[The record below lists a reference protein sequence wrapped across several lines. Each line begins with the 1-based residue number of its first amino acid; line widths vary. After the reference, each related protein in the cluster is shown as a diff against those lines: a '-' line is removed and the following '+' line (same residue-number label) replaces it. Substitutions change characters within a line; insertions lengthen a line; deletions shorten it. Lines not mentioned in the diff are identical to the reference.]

1 MGYAFALEF
10 HQEDAQKLRKL
21 YLSYVK
27 FLNAAYRR
35 KIISLTTEAA
45 MLIQILEG
53 KTDWRDKDA
62 ALAALST
69 LAVAGTSSFLARICQ
84 KEYEG
89 VVNDGERKAY
99 EEKTQQ
105 VKDAGWTVVTE

>member
-1 MGYAFALEF
+1 
-10 HQEDAQKLRKL
+10 
-21 YLSYVK
+21 
-27 FLNAAYRR
+27 
-35 KIISLTTEAA
+35 
-45 MLIQILEG
+45 MLIQILES
-53 KTDWRDKDA
+53 KPDWREKNA

-69 LAVAGTSSFLARICQ
+69 LAIAGTNSFLARLYQ

-105 VKDAGWTVVTE
+105 AIKMGWPVVSE